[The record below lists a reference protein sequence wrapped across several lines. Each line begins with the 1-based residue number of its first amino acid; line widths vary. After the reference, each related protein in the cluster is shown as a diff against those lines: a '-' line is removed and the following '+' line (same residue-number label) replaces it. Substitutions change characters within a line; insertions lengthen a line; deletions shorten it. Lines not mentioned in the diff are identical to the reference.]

1 MGKELVS
8 WIRCLEVAPKMD
20 SSKSD
25 VSLIINVIAFLQDQ
39 IRQECVVD
47 SSNYDNKTHYKTHLL
62 KNRRLLCLTLLNN
75 YYCNLF

>member
-8 WIRCLEVAPKMD
+8 WIRCLEVAPKRD

-39 IRQECVVD
+39 IRQECVAE
-47 SSNYDNKTHYKTHLL
+47 SSN
-62 KNRRLLCLTLLNN
+62 
-75 YYCNLF
+75 